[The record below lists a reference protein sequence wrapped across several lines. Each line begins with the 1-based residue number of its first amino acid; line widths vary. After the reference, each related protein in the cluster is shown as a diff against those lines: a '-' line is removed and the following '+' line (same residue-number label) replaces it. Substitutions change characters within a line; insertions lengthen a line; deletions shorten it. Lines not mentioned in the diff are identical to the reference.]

1 MEVNLHIYSGIG
13 NLIAIVDGIRNDLHI
28 SSKEVDHVYN
38 FHDVNFDQLII
49 LLPPSDPQNDLDVKI
64 FNNDGYSCYLFWVPF
79 SSIMILIS
87 I

>member
-13 NLIAIVDGIRNDLHI
+13 NLIAIVDGIRTDLHI

-38 FHDVNFDQLII
+38 FHGVNFDQLII

-64 FNNDGYSCYLFWVPF
+64 FNNDGSL
-79 SSIMILIS
+79 SLIH